1 MAFKYSTIL
10 FDFDGTLTP
19 SLHLWVRAYQYAFG
33 KLGVNLSAEDIISNC
48 FYVPW
53 ADLVSRY
60 ELPSVDAFRDHVHDG
75 LDQAF
80 VDARLF
86 DGAMEFLE
94 ECMTHNVTLGIVTS
108 SVRVI
113 VDRFLR
119 SHNLNRYFGTVV
131 TADDITNHK
140 PHPEPVLLAL
150 SHLKIEAHRGLFIGD
165 SEYDLRAARAAGMES
180 ALFFPHEHHVY
191 YDFHSLMGHE
201 PGFVFHNYSE
211 LKDRCLA
218 VKSSTQKA

>member
-1 MAFKYSTIL
+1 MTFKYSTIL
-10 FDFDGTLTP
+10 FDFDGTLSP
-19 SLHLWVRAYQYAFG
+19 SLHLWVRAYQHAFAQ
-33 KLGVNLSAEDIISNC
+33 LGVHLDGEHIISNC

-80 VDARLF
+80 LEARLF
-86 DGAMEFLE
+86 DGVIEFLD
-94 ECMTHNVTLGIVTS
+94 ECMSNDVKLGIVTS
-108 SVRVI
+108 SVRKI
-113 VDRFLR
+113 VDRFLV
-119 SHNLNRYFGTVV
+119 SHDLQRYFATVV

-150 SHLKIEAHRGLFIGD
+150 SHLNIDADRGLFIGD
-165 SEYDLRAARAAGMES
+165 SEYDLRAARAAGMQS

-191 YDFHSLMGHE
+191 YDFEVLMGHG

-211 LKDRCLA
+211 LKERCLA
-218 VKSSTQKA
+218 VARKV